1 MRTWAGAEHLK
12 LHRCSLKMGKVHF
25 YLSDHRLFRTSPLAS
40 GLQGEIMREENA
52 NEGPPQRGEQSG
64 AGGSASGRPV
74 GKRGGRR
81 PSAWIY
87 RAADLNRTWRLLPEM
102 SILPRSRCGHYKPP
116 MGPAGAGPGRTNATD
131 DIKKNSFLFQDLR
144 D

>member
-52 NEGPPQRGEQSG
+52 NEGPPSVESRVAQVAPRLGGQWERGG
-64 AGGSASGRPV
+64 D
-74 GKRGGRR
+74 GGRR
-81 PSAWIY
+81 RGFIGPRTSTGRGVCYLKCQYCPEVDVDIINIRWVPQGRV
-87 RAADLNRTWRLLPEM
+87 RAAQM
-102 SILPRSRCGHYKPP
+102 PR
-116 MGPAGAGPGRTNATD
+116 MT
-131 DIKKNSFLFQDLR
+131 
-144 D
+144 